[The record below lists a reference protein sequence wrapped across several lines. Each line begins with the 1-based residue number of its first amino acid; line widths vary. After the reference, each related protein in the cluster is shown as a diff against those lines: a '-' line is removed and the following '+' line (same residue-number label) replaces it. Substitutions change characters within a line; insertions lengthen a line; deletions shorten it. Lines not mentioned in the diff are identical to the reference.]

1 MADKIPRVLKV
12 KPVGYLTDCYSVYIT
27 AHQCMKL
34 PAWVRRM
41 VTWHPDYNDRTD
53 RHVYVVIYA
62 VDEMQ
67 AFVRFQQLW
76 IGLPKE

>member
-12 KPVGYLTDCYSVYIT
+12 ESLHNRSDCYRVSIT
-27 AHQCMKL
+27 HRQWSKL
-34 PAWVRRM
+34 PAWVQRAI
-41 VTWHPDYNDRTD
+41 TWNYSHNNEKHITLT
-53 RHVYVVIYA
+53 IYA

>member
-12 KPVGYLTDCYSVYIT
+12 EPVPNRTDCYRVYI
-27 AHQCMKL
+27 AQHQCLKL
-34 PAWVRRM
+34 PAWVRQM
-41 VTWHPDYNDRTD
+41 VTWHPDYNGRTD
-53 RHVYVVIYA
+53 RHVYLVIYA